1 MIERFTNEQEHKI
14 ASIQAL
20 TPSERPAAIAD
31 MVHSAQFDKAQ
42 NPYIGHPR
50 RVSFFASLMLTELTE
65 RFSAAEAEVALHAAW
80 LHDVLEDSGTNG
92 FPQIFSDD
100 LIGWGVSPEAVEI
113 VELLSKNDSATKVDE
128 PCEDPYYIAIKANKL
143 ARLVKIADL
152 ADNCNEQRVALL
164 KTLGVKDKVAYYAK
178 AIEFLEL
185 DSTER
190 AMFDSRKSMDAEI
203 TQEAWNNRNL
213 SWLDWDKD
221 KPVIPGRMTFAQ
233 LYRKAKAEKD
243 AQKSSEEG

>member
-1 MIERFTNEQEHKI
+1 MIARFSQEQEANI
-14 ASIQAL
+14 ANILLLNLAD
-20 TPSERPAAIAD
+20 RPNAIAE
-31 MVHSAQFDKAQ
+31 MVHLVQFDKAD

-65 RFSAAEAEVALHAAW
+65 RFSATEAEVAVHAAW

-100 LIGWGVSPEAVEI
+100 LIGWGVSQETVEI

-128 PCEDPYYIAIKANKL
+128 PSQDPYYIAIKANKL
-143 ARLVKIADL
+143 ARIVKIADL
-152 ADNCNEQRVALL
+152 ADNCNKQRVAIL
-164 KTLGVKDKVAYYAK
+164 KAKQVKDKVPYYTK

-185 DSTER
+185 DSKER
-190 AMFDSRKSMDAEI
+190 EMVESRIGMDVEI

-243 AQKSSEEG
+243 SQKSSEEG